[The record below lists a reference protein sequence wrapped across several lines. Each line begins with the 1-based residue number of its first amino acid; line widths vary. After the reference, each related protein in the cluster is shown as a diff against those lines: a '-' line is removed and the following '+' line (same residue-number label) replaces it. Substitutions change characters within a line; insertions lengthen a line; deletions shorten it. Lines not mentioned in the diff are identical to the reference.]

1 MGRMTDAALRT
12 GQDTAAPLVEMRGI
26 EKRFSG
32 VHALRGAR
40 LDLHRGEVH
49 ALMGE
54 NGAGKSTLMKI
65 LTGVN
70 QPDSGEILIEGRP
83 VTLPGPRDA
92 QALGVSIIHQELHL
106 MSHLSAAQNIF
117 IGREPRRFF
126 GAFVDE
132 TKANAAAAALFR
144 RMRIDIDPRA
154 EVGRMTV
161 ARQQLVEIAK
171 ALSFDAR
178 VLVMDEPTSALN
190 DREVEHLFAIIA
202 DLKAHG
208 VGIVY
213 ITHKMDEVK
222 QIADR
227 VTVMRDGQTIETMP
241 APGTP
246 MAKIISLMVGRD
258 LADATRAT
266 PHAGGEEA
274 LRVVGLTRGTAIR
287 NVSFSLRKGEIL
299 GFAGLMGAGRTEVAR
314 AIFGAD
320 PLDSGEIYVRGV
332 KRRIASPADAV
343 GYGLAY
349 LSEDRKRFGLVTP
362 MSVGANVTMASWP
375 RFAGAGG
382 VFMRDRAMRKTAR
395 DYVDL
400 LKVKTPSVDQETR
413 LLSGGNQQK
422 VVIAKWLLRDCD
434 ILFFDEPTRGID
446 VGAKAEIYKLLQGLA
461 EQGKA
466 IVVIS
471 SELPEVLR
479 LSHRILVMCEGRLT
493 GELDGA
499 TTSQE
504 DIMTLATQRRGAV
517 SDAAR

>member
-1 MGRMTDAALRT
+1 MAN
-12 GQDTAAPLVEMRGI
+12 TAQRRSERNTVGARIVEMRAI
-26 EKRFSG
+26 EKRFPG

-40 LDLHRGEVH
+40 LDLFSGEVH

-70 QPDSGEILIEGRP
+70 QPDAGEILVEGRA
-83 VTLPGPRDA
+83 VTIPGPRDA

-106 MSHLSAAQNIF
+106 MSHLTAAQNIF

-126 GAFVDE
+126 GAFTDDAR
-132 TKANAAAAALFR
+132 ANSAAAALFA
-144 RMRIDIDPRA
+144 RMKIDIDPRA
-154 EVGRMTV
+154 EVGLMTV

-171 ALSFDAR
+171 ALSFDAK

-190 DREVEHLFAIIA
+190 DREVEHLFAIIE
-202 DLKAHG
+202 DLKRQG

-222 QIADR
+222 RIANR
-227 VTVMRDGQTIETMP
+227 VTVMRDGQTIETLP
-241 APGTP
+241 AAETP
-246 MAKIISLMVGRD
+246 ITKIISLMVGRD
-258 LADATRAT
+258 LADSTRAA
-266 PHAGGEEA
+266 PRKGGEEA
-274 LRVVGLTRGTAIR
+274 LRVEGLSRGTAFR
-287 NVSFSLRKGEIL
+287 NVSFTLRKGQIL

-320 PLDSGEIYVRGV
+320 PLEAGEIFIAGV

-343 GYGLAY
+343 AAGLAY

-382 VFMRDRAMRKTAR
+382 LFMQDRALRKTAR

-422 VVIAKWLLRDCD
+422 IVIAKWLLRDCD

-461 EQGKA
+461 DQGKA

-479 LSHRILVMCEGRLT
+479 LSHRILVMCEGRIT
-493 GELDGA
+493 GELDGETA
-499 TTSQE
+499 TQE
-504 DIMTLATQRRGAV
+504 TIMTLATQRRASGEMQ
-517 SDAAR
+517 